1 MVLVKQFLGKVDV
14 DMEFDIC
21 NVSDNTQD
29 CFQVN
34 GIKHQEQYAGGEF
47 LETFAP
53 AWPLLLTTI

>member
-29 CFQVN
+29 CFQMH
-34 GIKHQEQYAGGEF
+34 GIIHQEQYAGGE
-47 LETFAP
+47 LLKTFAHALP
-53 AWPLLLTTI
+53 I